1 MKAKIIV
8 KSIIFNFSFGKILLM
23 QRSKTDLVGANTWEG
38 EGGNIEAGE
47 TLEEAIRREIRE
59 ETKITEVEIGRIAYV
74 TLVDGDN
81 PYLIVAYFCE
91 VSTENVSLSDEHQA
105 FMWASKEECRR
116 ILPAAIIED
125 FEKTIDLNVNA
136 VFVCSKVAAK
146 YMKEQDIHIHLFHP
160 QGSPFQ

>member
-8 KSIIFNFSFGKILLM
+8 KSIIFNKTLGKILLM

-38 EGGNIEAGE
+38 VGGNIEAGE
-47 TLEEAIRREIRE
+47 TLEEAIKREIRE
-59 ETKITEVEIGRIAYV
+59 ETKITEVEIGRIAYA

-105 FMWASKEECRR
+105 FMWASKDECRK
-116 ILPAAIIED
+116 ILKKRS
-125 FEKTIDLNVNA
+125 FSN
-136 VFVCSKVAAK
+136 FVGR
-146 YMKEQDIHIHLFHP
+146 D
-160 QGSPFQ
+160 